1 MKFHIK
7 ILFIIIVVF
16 SSCSS
21 KIEKGNKAKLSKN
34 DSLLI
39 TTVNKYKKTIAT
51 EGVITLKFNK
61 RSENELCF
69 TLGYILNEFEVKDYK
84 YYTYLEKNLVLIKD
98 FKTDRKINGASYSK
112 VNTVLLEKLSSSLCS
127 YGYVINDGA
136 LYWCVL
142 YKDNKMHIEETP
154 LPFPGY

>member
-1 MKFHIK
+1 MFDIK

-21 KIEKGNKAKLSKN
+21 KIEKSNKVKLSKN

-39 TTVNKYKKTIAT
+39 TTVDKYKKNIAT
-51 EGVITLKFNK
+51 KGVITLKFNK

-69 TLGYILNEFEVKDYK
+69 TLGYILNEYEVKNYK

-98 FKTDRKINGASYSK
+98 YKTDRKINGTSLSK
-112 VNTVLLEKLSSSLCS
+112 VNTVLLEKLSSSLYS
-127 YGYVINDGA
+127 DENPATYEN
-136 LYWCVL
+136 LHWCVI